1 VQKVYSL
8 GGRYFWVHNTAPLG
22 CLTYAVVL
30 LPKLAAPRDDAGCS
44 VAYNAAAR
52 FFNAR
57 LRETVDRLRAALPDA
72 ALTYVDVYSAK
83 YRLIS
88 QAKQLGTYVDLT
100 TGAGEETLEIA
111 AGLKNWWVL
120 FVAGFGDPLLVC
132 CGYGGGEYNFDRD
145 IRCGGKVEVNGTSV
159 LAGKSCDDPSR
170 SVSWDGVHFTEAAN
184 RFVFELIVGG
194 KLSDPPVPLRQA
206 CRRGGGGR

>member
-1 VQKVYSL
+1 MYSL

-83 YRLIS
+83 YKLIS
-88 QAKQLGTYVDLT
+88 DAKKLGK
-100 TGAGEETLEIA
+100 A
-111 AGLKNWWVL
+111 
-120 FVAGFGDPLLVC
+120 
-132 CGYGGGEYNFDRD
+132 
-145 IRCGGKVEVNGTSV
+145 
-159 LAGKSCDDPSR
+159 
-170 SVSWDGVHFTEAAN
+170 
-184 RFVFELIVGG
+184 
-194 KLSDPPVPLRQA
+194 
-206 CRRGGGGR
+206 